1 MTGVQTCALPISP
14 DPGYCAYGA
23 TRIRERVRQLA
34 GEIEGV
40 RKAED
45 IEAVHRMRVA
55 SRRIRAALPL
65 FSCCIPQKKYLR
77 WTREIRDITRALGDA
92 RDKDVQ
98 IEFLTSYRKRFPLNG
113 KGNPEQEY
121 LALFHIPSEPCIS
134 DEGQNHQESCIV
146 PRREYG
152 IDCLLLRY
160 HQERTRLQAP
170 VRQALRRLEKDK
182 TLKRM
187 DTFFRKWESD
197 AGSSGKTLGCRIA
210 SKRIGSI
217 ITELR
222 KYAESLS
229 DTERKDDHHQMRII
243 AKQLRYTMELYG
255 DLYEG
260 GLKKEIQNLRHL
272 QDLLGEIHD
281 CDVWIELLPHFLE
294 EEAGRVE
301 SYFGKRDFLRL
312 IEPGIEDL
320 LTNRSSERDD
330 LFRKL
335 GITWKDLE
343 VELFWEGLLRKVYL
357 KTGEFVENH
366 P

>member
-1 MTGVQTCALPISP
+1 MAGKSP

-23 TRIRERVRQLA
+23 IRIRERIRQLA

-65 FSCCIPQKKYLR
+65 FSCCIPRKKYLR
-77 WTREIRDITRALGDA
+77 WTREIRDITRALGAA

-98 IEFLTSYRKRFPLNG
+98 IEFLTGYRKRFPSKG
-113 KGNPEQEY
+113 KEDPEQEY
-121 LALFHIPSEPCIS
+121 LALFHIPSEPCNP
-134 DEGQNHQESCIV
+134 DGRENRQESCIV

-160 HQERTRLQAP
+160 HQERTRLQIP
-170 VRQALRRLEKDK
+170 VNRALRRLEKDK

-187 DTFFRKWESD
+187 DAFFRKWESD
-197 AGSSGKTLGCRIA
+197 EGKSGGRSDTSFGRRIA

-217 ITELR
+217 VTELR

-229 DTERKDDHHQMRII
+229 DAERKDDHHQMRII

-255 DLYEG
+255 DLYDG
-260 GLKKEIQNLRHL
+260 GLKPEIQNLRNL

-312 IEPGIEDL
+312 IEPGIEGL

-335 GITWKDLE
+335 GNVWQDLE
-343 VELFWEGLLRKVYL
+343 DGRFWAGLLRKVHAG
-357 KTGEFVENH
+357 TGEWEENH

>member
-1 MTGVQTCALPISP
+1 MAGKAP

-65 FSCCIPQKKYLR
+65 FSCCIPRKKYLR
-77 WTREIRDITRALGDA
+77 WTREIRDITRALGAA

-98 IEFLTSYRKRFPLNG
+98 IEFLKGYRKRFPLNG
-113 KGNPEQEY
+113 SGDPEQEY
-121 LALFHIPSEPCIS
+121 LALFHIPSESCVS
-134 DEGQNHQESCIV
+134 DGMENRQESCIV

-152 IDCLLLRY
+152 VDCLLLRY
-160 HQERTRLQAP
+160 HQERTRLQTP
-170 VRQALRRLEKDK
+170 VNRALRRLEKDK

-187 DTFFRKWESD
+187 DTFFRKWESG
-197 AGSSGKTLGCRIA
+197 AGSSGKTFGCRIA

-229 DTERKDDHHQMRII
+229 DAERKDDHHQMRII

-260 GLKKEIQNLRHL
+260 GLKKEIQNLRNL

-294 EEAGRVE
+294 EEARRVE
-301 SYFGKRDFLRL
+301 SYFGRRDFLCL
-312 IEPGIEDL
+312 IQPGIEDL

-330 LFRKL
+330 LFLKL
-335 GITWKDLE
+335 GRVWKNLE
-343 VELFWEGLLRKVYL
+343 DGMFWEGLLRKVHAG
-357 KTGEFVENH
+357 TGEWEENH